1 MRSTGK
7 RPGIAIPGVLLV
19 QVVPQSTEIT
29 KKLTIESFIVT
40 SRIST
45 NLSGQTALVT
55 GAGRGLGRSIAQS
68 LAAAGAKVACIDVN
82 VESLADTVAAI
93 RTAGGTA
100 EPIACDVTQS
110 SRVAEVVDEVVKL
123 WGKLDILVNNAG
135 ITRDNVVV
143 RMKDEQ
149 WDAVLNINLR
159 GTFLFTRAAARPM
172 MKSRRG
178 RIINIASVSGLM
190 GNPGQ
195 VNYSASKAGVI
206 GLTRT
211 VAKELASRNVT
222 VNAVAPGF
230 IATEM
235 TAALGEEILQEVRKQ
250 IPLGHLGDPQDV
262 ADAVLFLASDAA
274 SFITGHVLT
283 VDGGLT
289 A

>member
-1 MRSTGK
+1 M
-7 RPGIAIPGVLLV
+7 
-19 QVVPQSTEIT
+19 
-29 KKLTIESFIVT
+29 T
-40 SRIST
+40 SRIQTS
-45 NLSGQTALVT
+45 LAGKTALVT
-55 GAGRGLGRSIAQS
+55 GAGRGLGRCIAET

-82 VESLADTVAAI
+82 EASLADTVAAI

-110 SRVAEVVDEVVKL
+110 ERVTETVDKVWEL

-135 ITRDNVVV
+135 ITRDNVIV

-172 MKSRRG
+172 MKARGG
-178 RIINIASVSGLM
+178 RIVNIASVSGMM

-211 VAKELASRNVT
+211 ISKELASRNVT

-230 IATEM
+230 IATDM
-235 TAALGEEILQEVRKQ
+235 TAALGEELLEEVRKQ
-250 IPLGHLGDPQDV
+250 VPLGRMGQPQDI
-262 ADAVLFLASDAA
+262 ADAVLFLVSDAA

>member
-1 MRSTGK
+1 MTNQAK
-7 RPGIAIPGVLLV
+7 
-19 QVVPQSTEIT
+19 
-29 KKLTIESFIVT
+29 

-45 NLSGQTALVT
+45 DLNGKVALVT
-55 GAGRGLGRSIAQS
+55 GAARGLGRCIAES
-68 LAAAGAKVACIDVN
+68 LAAAGAKIACIDVN
-82 VESLADTVAAI
+82 TESLTDTVAAI
-93 RTAGGTA
+93 RAGGGEA

-110 SRVAEVVDEVVKL
+110 DRVGETVNEVIKL
-123 WGKLDILVNNAG
+123 WGALNILVNNAG
-135 ITRDNVVV
+135 ITRDNVIV

-149 WDAVLNINLR
+149 WDSVLNINLR

-172 MKSRRG
+172 MKAREG

-211 VAKELASRNVT
+211 VARELSSRNVT

-230 IATEM
+230 IATDM

-250 IPLGHLGDPQDV
+250 IPLGRMGDPQDV
-262 ADAVLFLASDAA
+262 ADAVLYLASDAA

-289 A
+289 V

>member
-1 MRSTGK
+1 V
-7 RPGIAIPGVLLV
+7 A
-19 QVVPQSTEIT
+19 
-29 KKLTIESFIVT
+29 
-40 SRIST
+40 SRITT
-45 NLSGQTALVT
+45 NLSGKAALVT
-55 GAGRGLGRSIAQS
+55 GAGRGLGRAIAQS

-82 VESLADTVAAI
+82 AESLADTVAAI
-93 RTAGGTA
+93 RNAGGTA
-100 EPIACDVTQS
+100 EPIACDVTNS
-110 SRVAEVVDEVVKL
+110 ARVGEVVDEVIKL
-123 WGKLDILVNNAG
+123 WGALDILVNNAG
-135 ITRDNVVV
+135 ITRDNVIV

-149 WDAVLNINLR
+149 WDAVININLR

-172 MKSRRG
+172 MKARKG

-211 VAKELASRNVT
+211 VSRELASRNVT

-230 IATEM
+230 IATDM
-235 TAALGEEILQEVRKQ
+235 TAALGEEIIQQVLKE
-250 IPLGHLGDPQDV
+250 IPLGRLGDPQDV

-283 VDGGLT
+283 VDGGIT
-289 A
+289 V